1 MKYLLSLNK
10 YIFRYKATLFLGI
23 LFIILSN
30 VFRILQPQAIRNA
43 LDIIIDEINKP
54 NATLD
59 SNMLGNTLMKFGL
72 LILSYAIMMGIFMY
86 FMRQTIIVMSRK
98 VEYDLRKDIFNHY
111 LTLDQNFYKANKTG
125 DLMSRITEDVNK
137 VRVYL
142 GPVILYGINLVALFV
157 VVIITMLKVNFWF
170 SIYTL
175 APLPI
180 LSLII
185 YYVSN
190 KINKSSERIQQ
201 QLAKLTHLSQEAF
214 SGIRVLKSADANEN
228 FSIAFNTNA
237 EQQKKLALKLSQID
251 ALFFPSMFF
260 MIGLSTLITLYIG
273 GLHVFK
279 GQVTAGNIAEFVIYT
294 NMLTWP
300 VSAIG
305 WCASMIQQAEASQ
318 KRIDEFLKIQ
328 PTFTSGET
336 IIDTSKVEIEFE
348 NGIPLDNVSSQFNE
362 NFALQN
368 INVKISKN
376 EKIGI
381 VGTTGSGKTTFIE
394 LLIRSFDPT
403 NGQIKINGIN
413 IKEYQ
418 HKSLREF
425 FSLSPQDVFLFSDTI
440 EVNLLISNPNS
451 SEEMLIKASKKA
463 QLHEEIIKIPEKYQA
478 IIGERGISLSGG
490 QKQRLSLAR
499 SFLKTSPVLLL
510 DDSLSALDSITE
522 ENIMTGLRNDLSQT
536 LVLITHRIEQTKN
549 LDKIFVF
556 HNSKIEAVGTFQ
568 ELLDSNLYFQ
578 KLYQKNNS

>member
-30 VFRILQPQAIRNA
+30 IFRILQPQAIRNA

-59 SNMLGNTLMKFGL
+59 SNMQGNTLMKFGL

-228 FSIAFNTNA
+228 FSIAFNANA

-348 NGIPLDNVSSQFNE
+348 NVSYKYPNNE

-418 HKSLREF
+418 HKSLREL

-440 EVNLLISNPNS
+440 EENLLISNPNS

>member
-30 VFRILQPQAIRNA
+30 IFRILQPQAIRNA

-228 FSIAFNTNA
+228 FSIAFNANA

-348 NGIPLDNVSSQFNE
+348 NVSYKYPNNE

-440 EVNLLISNPNS
+440 EENLLISNPNS

>member
-348 NGIPLDNVSSQFNE
+348 NVSYKYPNNE

>member
-30 VFRILQPQAIRNA
+30 IFRILQPQAIRNA

-348 NGIPLDNVSSQFNE
+348 NVSYKYPNNE

-440 EVNLLISNPNS
+440 EENLLISNPNS

>member
-30 VFRILQPQAIRNA
+30 IFRILQPQAIRNA

-228 FSIAFNTNA
+228 FSIAFNANA

-348 NGIPLDNVSSQFNE
+348 NVSYKYPNNE

-418 HKSLREF
+418 HKSLREL

-440 EVNLLISNPNS
+440 EENLLISNPNS

>member
-1 MKYLLSLNK
+1 
-10 YIFRYKATLFLGI
+10 
-23 LFIILSN
+23 
-30 VFRILQPQAIRNA
+30 
-43 LDIIIDEINKP
+43 
-54 NATLD
+54 
-59 SNMLGNTLMKFGL
+59 
-72 LILSYAIMMGIFMY
+72 MMGIFMY

-348 NGIPLDNVSSQFNE
+348 NVSYKYPNNE

-418 HKSLREF
+418 HKSLREL

-440 EVNLLISNPNS
+440 EENLLISNPNS

>member
-59 SNMLGNTLMKFGL
+59 SNLLGNTLMKFGL

-348 NGIPLDNVSSQFNE
+348 NVSYKYPNNE

>member
-228 FSIAFNTNA
+228 FSIAFNANA

-348 NGIPLDNVSSQFNE
+348 NVSYKYPNNE

-440 EVNLLISNPNS
+440 EENLLISNPNS
-451 SEEMLIKASKKA
+451 SEEMLINASKKA

-499 SFLKTSPVLLL
+499 AFLKTSPVLLL

-522 ENIMTGLRNDLSQT
+522 EKIMTGLRNDLSQT

>member
-348 NGIPLDNVSSQFNE
+348 NVSYKYPNNE

-440 EVNLLISNPNS
+440 EENLLISNPNS

>member
-59 SNMLGNTLMKFGL
+59 SNLLGNTLMKFGL

-260 MIGLSTLITLYIG
+260 MIGLST
-273 GLHVFK
+273 
-279 GQVTAGNIAEFVIYT
+279 
-294 NMLTWP
+294 
-300 VSAIG
+300 
-305 WCASMIQQAEASQ
+305 
-318 KRIDEFLKIQ
+318 
-328 PTFTSGET
+328 
-336 IIDTSKVEIEFE
+336 
-348 NGIPLDNVSSQFNE
+348 
-362 NFALQN
+362 
-368 INVKISKN
+368 
-376 EKIGI
+376 
-381 VGTTGSGKTTFIE
+381 
-394 LLIRSFDPT
+394 
-403 NGQIKINGIN
+403 
-413 IKEYQ
+413 
-418 HKSLREF
+418 
-425 FSLSPQDVFLFSDTI
+425 
-440 EVNLLISNPNS
+440 
-451 SEEMLIKASKKA
+451 
-463 QLHEEIIKIPEKYQA
+463 
-478 IIGERGISLSGG
+478 
-490 QKQRLSLAR
+490 
-499 SFLKTSPVLLL
+499 
-510 DDSLSALDSITE
+510 
-522 ENIMTGLRNDLSQT
+522 
-536 LVLITHRIEQTKN
+536 
-549 LDKIFVF
+549 
-556 HNSKIEAVGTFQ
+556 
-568 ELLDSNLYFQ
+568 
-578 KLYQKNNS
+578 

>member
-59 SNMLGNTLMKFGL
+59 PNLLGNTLMKFGL

-348 NGIPLDNVSSQFNE
+348 NVSYKYPNNE

-440 EVNLLISNPNS
+440 EENLLISNPNS

>member
-59 SNMLGNTLMKFGL
+59 SNMQGNTLMKFGL

-348 NGIPLDNVSSQFNE
+348 NVSYKYPNNE

-425 FSLSPQDVFLFSDTI
+425 FSLSPQDVFYSLI
-440 EVNLLISNPNS
+440 LL
-451 SEEMLIKASKKA
+451 KK
-463 QLHEEIIKIPEKYQA
+463 IY
-478 IIGERGISLSGG
+478 
-490 QKQRLSLAR
+490 
-499 SFLKTSPVLLL
+499 
-510 DDSLSALDSITE
+510 
-522 ENIMTGLRNDLSQT
+522 
-536 LVLITHRIEQTKN
+536 
-549 LDKIFVF
+549 
-556 HNSKIEAVGTFQ
+556 
-568 ELLDSNLYFQ
+568 
-578 KLYQKNNS
+578 

>member
-59 SNMLGNTLMKFGL
+59 SNMQGNTLMKFGL

-348 NGIPLDNVSSQFNE
+348 NVSYKYPNNE

-440 EVNLLISNPNS
+440 EENLLISNPNS

>member
-348 NGIPLDNVSSQFNE
+348 NVSYKYPNNE

-418 HKSLREF
+418 HKSLREL

-440 EVNLLISNPNS
+440 EENLLISNPNS

>member
-228 FSIAFNTNA
+228 FSIAFNANA

-348 NGIPLDNVSSQFNE
+348 NVSYKYPNNE

-440 EVNLLISNPNS
+440 EENLLISNPNS

>member
-30 VFRILQPQAIRNA
+30 IFRILQPQAIRNA

-59 SNMLGNTLMKFGL
+59 SNLLGNTLMKFGL

-228 FSIAFNTNA
+228 FSIAFNANA

-348 NGIPLDNVSSQFNE
+348 NVSYKYPNNE

-440 EVNLLISNPNS
+440 EENLLISNPNS

>member
-30 VFRILQPQAIRNA
+30 IFRILQPQAIRNA

-59 SNMLGNTLMKFGL
+59 SNMQGNTLMKFGL

-228 FSIAFNTNA
+228 FSIAFNANA

-348 NGIPLDNVSSQFNE
+348 NVSYKYPNNE

-440 EVNLLISNPNS
+440 EENLLISNPNS

>member
-1 MKYLLSLNK
+1 
-10 YIFRYKATLFLGI
+10 
-23 LFIILSN
+23 
-30 VFRILQPQAIRNA
+30 IRNA

-59 SNMLGNTLMKFGL
+59 SNMQGNTLMKFGL

-228 FSIAFNTNA
+228 FSIAFNANA

-348 NGIPLDNVSSQFNE
+348 NVSYKYPNNE

-440 EVNLLISNPNS
+440 EENLLISNPNS

>member
-30 VFRILQPQAIRNA
+30 IFRILQPQAIRNA

-59 SNMLGNTLMKFGL
+59 SNLLGNTLMKFGL

-228 FSIAFNTNA
+228 FSIAFNANA

-348 NGIPLDNVSSQFNE
+348 NVSYKYPNNE

-418 HKSLREF
+418 HKSLREL

-440 EVNLLISNPNS
+440 EENLLISNPNS

>member
-59 SNMLGNTLMKFGL
+59 SNLLGNTLMKFGL

-348 NGIPLDNVSSQFNE
+348 NVSYKYPNNE

-440 EVNLLISNPNS
+440 EENLLISNPNS